1 MTLVD
6 SSVWIDHWRR
16 GSARLAAA
24 LDTGG
29 VATHPFVIGELACGN
44 VPRRPST
51 LRLLDALPKVPAARH
66 HEVMTLVEAGALSG
80 TGLGWVDAHL
90 LAASKISG
98 TPIWTLDRALRQ
110 AAERLGVYE
119 EPGP

>member
-6 SSVWIDHWRR
+6 SSVWIDHWRH
-16 GSARLAAA
+16 GSPRLVAA
-24 LDTGG
+24 LDLGR
-29 VATHPFVIGELACGN
+29 VAAHPFVIGELACGHL
-44 VPRRPST
+44 PRRAMT

-66 HEVMTLVEAGALSG
+66 HEVMTLVEAGSLSG

-90 LAASKISG
+90 LAASKMSG

-110 AAERLGVYE
+110 AAERLGVYQ
-119 EPGP
+119 EPGA